1 MDVWTVNHENRNLI
15 QGFTSSFKI
24 TFCIYSETCIKKQ
37 IYILLKKSNEYKL
50 IHCTP
55 VFYYHDSD

>member
-1 MDVWTVNHENRNLI
+1 MDVRTVNHENRNLI

-37 IYILLKKSNEYKL
+37 IILLKNTNEDKL

-55 VFYYHDSD
+55 VF